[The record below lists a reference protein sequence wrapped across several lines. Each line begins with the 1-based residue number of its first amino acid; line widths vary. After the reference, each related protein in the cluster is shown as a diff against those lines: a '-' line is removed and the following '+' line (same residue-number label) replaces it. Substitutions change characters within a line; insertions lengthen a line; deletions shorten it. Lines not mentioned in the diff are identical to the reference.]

1 MEGMCTLPECWGT
14 EQAHAGTVESLLTS
28 CFSLSHTRVS
38 VMENTMQAIMGE
50 SVMETLVQ
58 QCLRYDTVQFWLDC
72 TTMALVISVVQQ
84 HGQGLLSTLLRL
96 TRNYCFVIHKARN
109 DML

>member
-1 MEGMCTLPECWGT
+1 MLGLWR
-14 EQAHAGTVESLLTS
+14 VSLLTS
-28 CFSLSHTRVS
+28 LSNTRVA
-38 VMENTMQAIMGE
+38 VITMQAIMGD
-50 SVMETLVQ
+50 SVLETLVQ

-72 TTMALVISVVQQ
+72 TTMALVISAVQQ

-96 TRNYCFVIHKARN
+96 TRNYCFVLHKARN